1 MNDAQKREIM
11 QKKKK
16 KILLKIKELNK
27 NATKRKNMCL

>member
-1 MNDAQKREIM
+1 MNDAKKGKLC
-11 QKKKK
+11 KKKSN